1 MDGTVPLVH
10 DAAAAVVTG
19 SENAISSQFD
29 LRTYIPVFSFL
40 GAACG
45 SIFAV
50 FAQTWIAK
58 FNADRSDI
66 SRQAARKEEIVSE
79 GTLELIRLDPYK
91 NRDGEAN
98 QSALR
103 SANSVKLF
111 LDKDSPNDQRLEEA
125 IENLVHLY
133 SCVIDPSLDEELVD
147 RLMIL
152 KDPDSDASSVSM
164 ERLEDLLERLDV
176 ARSEVLAAA
185 RLLIADDRARLQ
197 RKSTLQ
203 KSS

>member
-1 MDGTVPLVH
+1 MDGTVPLLL
-10 DAAAAVVTG
+10 DAATAAVT
-19 SENAISSQFD
+19 SSANAISNQFD
-29 LRTYIPVFSFL
+29 LKTYIPVFSFL

-50 FAQTWIAK
+50 FAQTRIAR
-58 FNADRSDI
+58 FNADRSDR

-91 NRDGEAN
+91 NKDGESN

-133 SCVIDPSLDEELVD
+133 SCVVNPSLDEELVD
-147 RLMIL
+147 KLMIL

-164 ERLEDLLERLDV
+164 ERLENLLEQLDD

-185 RLLIADDRARLQ
+185 RLLIADDRAKLQ
-197 RKSTLQ
+197 KKSTLQ